1 MRFDLLYRV
10 SGLGLIRGL
19 PKLSIEKDL
28 SCLIVQVAC
37 ACLDVCLSS
46 IDKILSSLLQGELAS
61 FIDFGTWFDL
71 SCFEGGVCSFAIEK
85 PCVLI
90 ATLLSFKLGV
100 CHPYGFV

>member
-10 SGLGLIRGL
+10 SGLGLIQGL

-46 IDKILSSLLQGELAS
+46 IGKILSSLLQGGLAS